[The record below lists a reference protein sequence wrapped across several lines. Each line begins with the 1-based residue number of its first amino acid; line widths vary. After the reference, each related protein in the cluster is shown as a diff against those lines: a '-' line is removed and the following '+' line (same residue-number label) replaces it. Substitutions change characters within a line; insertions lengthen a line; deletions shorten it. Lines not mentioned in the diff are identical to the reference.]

1 MRTGWAVCKG
11 GGFCLLCIC
20 IQRRLQRIGQPE
32 NLFQG
37 APHGLVELV
46 AGEELGCLVDGLDG
60 AMQVGGDDGIA
71 PGQMGR
77 CRVGLLCLAQSL
89 PGALPVAGGDQGAY
103 GSEHRGRG

>member
-37 APHGLVELV
+37 PPHGLVELV

-77 CRVGLLCLAQSL
+77 YPRGPAV
-89 PGALPVAGGDQGAY
+89 PGSEPAGCVAG
-103 GSEHRGRG
+103 RWR